1 MVTVVLRER
10 TVRAALDADESF
22 GFAVARFDIEEGDK
36 AHNPDNPRA
45 MILGPARLTYTRRDG
60 RTTVRIT

>member
-1 MVTVVLRER
+1 MLREP
-10 TVRAALDADESF
+10 TVRKALDDDESF
-22 GFAVARFDIEEGDK
+22 GFAVARFTIEDGDK
-36 AHNPDNPRA
+36 AYNPDNPRA